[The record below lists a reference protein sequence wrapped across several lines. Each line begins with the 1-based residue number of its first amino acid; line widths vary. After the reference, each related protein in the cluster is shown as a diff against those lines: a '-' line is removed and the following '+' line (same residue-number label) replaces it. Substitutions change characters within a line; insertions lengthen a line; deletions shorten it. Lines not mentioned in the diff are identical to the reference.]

1 MECANAAFTQSLGT
15 ALCER
20 IRIAD
25 GVDHFRNA
33 RIRKRF
39 AARPSAAVMIAR
51 FERDER
57 NCATC
62 ARACCGQRIN
72 FGMRATTTTVIPIC
86 DHAAVVVGNHATN
99 HRVWFSA
106 AVAARSHAH
115 SPREQ
120 LSHPSVGE
128 RRLSVGST
136 R

>member
-51 FERDER
+51 VERDER

-106 AVAARSHAH
+106 AVA
-115 SPREQ
+115 
-120 LSHPSVGE
+120 
-128 RRLSVGST
+128 T
-136 R
+136 

>member
-1 MECANAAFTQSLGT
+1 
-15 ALCER
+15 
-20 IRIAD
+20 
-25 GVDHFRNA
+25 
-33 RIRKRF
+33 
-39 AARPSAAVMIAR
+39 MIAR
-51 FERDER
+51 LERDER
-57 NCATC
+57 NRATR

-120 LSHPSVGE
+120 LSHPSDGE